1 MERLVVLSFSPHVH
15 VRHGGARGCVSVEM
29 AEVRTKLIHILWIIV
44 LDMVLGAASLVR
56 VMRATAKRVAR
67 STTFVVKS
75 TSDEFQLLGCL
86 HDSEEHNCSD
96 DDCKHVPG
104 HIAVRTKAA
113 LWVKLKLV
121 LVPGSDDDL
130 LGRELF
136 I

>member
-1 MERLVVLSFSPHVH
+1 MERLVFLSFSPHVH
-15 VRHGGARGCVSVEM
+15 VRHGSAGGCVSVEV

-56 VMRATAKRVAR
+56 VMGTTAKGVAR
-67 STTFVVKS
+67 SATFVVKS
-75 TSDEFQLLGCL
+75 ASDEFQLLGCL

-121 LVPGSDDDL
+121 LVPGIDDDL